1 MPAIISSTLVEN
13 LVASPFVNNVHH
25 SDIDSMCLLSSTKLR
40 LKRRYAMPRR
50 MSSKEAREH
59 FSDLLGSVY
68 YTKEPVIVEKKGK
81 PVAVVI
87 SPEQYEAFQKE
98 EQRLWRI
105 VDQIRDR
112 NVENDPD
119 EVLRDVTSIVE
130 DVRKT
135 RYE

>member
-1 MPAIISSTLVEN
+1 
-13 LVASPFVNNVHH
+13 
-25 SDIDSMCLLSSTKLR
+25 
-40 LKRRYAMPRR
+40 MPRR

-135 RYE
+135 RYDKREQDTAGSH